1 MEGRTSSLILLKYVF
16 AFSLIYDLKKK
27 VNAWDKQTLAVCFE
41 QRPQWSDRHLC
52 SSHCLMLNARSSQA
66 ASSV

>member
-27 VNAWDKQTLAVCFE
+27 
-41 QRPQWSDRHLC
+41 
-52 SSHCLMLNARSSQA
+52 SQC
-66 ASSV
+66 VG